1 MRRKT
6 LVAAFAGAI
15 VLVPFLAACG
25 GDDEEA
31 NGEPAAASQTIE
43 ISGTEYQFDPSTV
56 SVDSPGTYTFRL
68 VNDGEE
74 PHALE
79 IEGNGIEE
87 ETDTIGSG
95 RIGRGDGRAL
105 GGRRLRDVLPSRRS
119 PRAGHGGHPHRQ
131 RRLGRLYSP

>member
-15 VLVPFLAACG
+15 ALVPFLAACG

-31 NGEPAAASQTIE
+31 NGEPAVASQTIE

-56 SVDSPGTYTFRL
+56 SVDGPGTYTFRL

-79 IEGNGIEE
+79 IEGTGIEE
-87 ETDTIGSG
+87 ETDTIGPGESAEVTVELTEAG
-95 RIGRGDGRAL
+95 DYEMYCPVDDHRGQGMEGTLTVSDG
-105 GGRRLRDVLPSRRS
+105 
-119 PRAGHGGHPHRQ
+119 
-131 RRLGRLYSP
+131 